1 MKWEGLGMQQCAP
14 APHHAAVVPL
24 ALAAEAEGAEVG
36 AEAAVMEGQ
45 EKSLSEAEICR
56 ELPQE
61 LPRAVQEQQEHGGL
75 GGIRDGVA
83 SPPPKQGPNSC
94 HPAGMGMG
102 GSHLLSRGVP
112 AEQPQPVREGVSSC
126 HPLPLHQALE
136 ARQGAGVGV
145 PQELH
150 QRGQEAVQVPVR
162 GLWGGKVVRGVP
174 FPAHSIPLHP
184 PSQCPHLA
192 GPRSSASLPAATPP
206 P

>member
-1 MKWEGLGMQQCAP
+1 MKWEGLGLQQCAP

-102 GSHLLSRGVP
+102 GLTSSRGVSR
-112 AEQPQPVREGVSSC
+112 QSSPSRC
-126 HPLPLHQALE
+126 
-136 ARQGAGVGV
+136 
-145 PQELH
+145 
-150 QRGQEAVQVPVR
+150 
-162 GLWGGKVVRGVP
+162 GKG
-174 FPAHSIPLHP
+174 
-184 PSQCPHLA
+184 C
-192 GPRSSASLPAATPP
+192 PAATHSRCTRLWKPGRERAWGSP
-206 P
+206 RSCTREARRQFRSRSEGSGGARW